1 MLGVLGIRHVIGLTV
16 FFLGFILQFEA
27 HVHLAS
33 GRSTPGSSGSY
44 FVPHA
49 GLFRL
54 VSSPHYLA
62 EMILYLGTGP
72 FPPVFCW
79 CGDNNLSLL
88 LVHRHC
94 YFSGFCDHQPLC
106 LRLGGRQPDHDR
118 SGHPQLVPQDLSK
131 LSKTPP
137 RPDSLDFVK
146 GKKVNGI
153 LLLLLD
159 SPA

>member
-79 CGDNNLSLL
+79 CGDNKLSLSCWFTGI
-88 LVHRHC
+88 VI
-94 YFSGFCDHQPLC
+94 
-106 LRLGGRQPDHDR
+106 
-118 SGHPQLVPQDLSK
+118 
-131 LSKTPP
+131 
-137 RPDSLDFVK
+137 SLDFATTSLFVYAWVVANLTTTALGTHSWYRK
-146 GKKVNGI
+146 TFPNYPRHRRALIPWI
-153 LLLLLD
+153 L
-159 SPA
+159 